1 MKRLKLIGALTAVLL
16 SVMVILQ
23 NTQPVET
30 RFLFV
35 TITMPNAVLLGLT
48 LLIGIALGIL
58 VSLTL
63 SSKRTTRKKEKSQS
77 NESLW

>member
-16 SVMVILQ
+16 SVIVILQ
-23 NTQPVET
+23 NTQPVQT
-30 RFLFV
+30 KFLLV

-48 LLIGIALGIL
+48 LLIGIAAGIL

-63 SSKRTTRKKEKSQS
+63 SGKRKTRK
-77 NESLW
+77 

>member
-48 LLIGIALGIL
+48 LLIGIAAGIL
-58 VSLTL
+58 FSLTL
-63 SSKRTTRKKEKSQS
+63 SGKRKTRK
-77 NESLW
+77 